1 MIFSTSAEKNL
12 QFQFSVADRGVSDM
26 GSNCRRTF
34 SPALPMTDA
43 KRCAWSHAEGV
54 SINPP

>member
-12 QFQFSVADRGVSDM
+12 QLQFSVADRGVSDM

-43 KRCAWSHAEGV
+43 KRCAWSHAEGGE
-54 SINPP
+54 N